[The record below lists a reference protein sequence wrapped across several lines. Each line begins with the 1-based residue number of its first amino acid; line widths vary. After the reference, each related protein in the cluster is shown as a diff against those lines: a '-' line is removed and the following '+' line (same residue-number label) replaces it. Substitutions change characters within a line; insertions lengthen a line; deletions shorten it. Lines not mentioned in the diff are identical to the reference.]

1 MLIELKMTVSG
12 YSRLRVL
19 LHWLSA
25 AVILWTLLSGFLV
38 AGFEVSAH
46 IKESVAFFNVS
57 LTTVFIPFY
66 LWRLF
71 LFFTHTRFSDL
82 RSLSLVEV
90 LALFVHSSIYLIV
103 GAVLVTGVLMMDR
116 PINVF
121 GVIGI
126 AQPLS
131 DPCLIALFVTVH
143 TWACV
148 VLSLLLAVHI
158 GAVIVHEA
166 CNRRVLQRMSLR
178 LCGKP
183 GAGRL
188 E

>member
-1 MLIELKMTVSG
+1 MTVSG
-12 YSRLRVL
+12 YSRQRVL

-66 LWRLF
+66 LWRLI
-71 LFFTHTRFSDL
+71 LFFTHARFSGMK
-82 RSLSLVEV
+82 SLSLVEV
-90 LALFVHSSIYLIV
+90 LALFAHALIYLFV

-116 PINVF
+116 PIDVF
-121 GVIGI
+121 GVIEIG
-126 AQPLS
+126 QPLS
-131 DPCLIALFVTVH
+131 DPQLIALFVTVH
-143 TWACV
+143 TWVCV
-148 VLSLLLAVHI
+148 VLSLLLVAHI

-166 CNRRVLQRMSLR
+166 CNHRVLQRMSLR

-183 GAGRL
+183 GSGRL

>member
-1 MLIELKMTVSG
+1 MSIELKMTVSG
-12 YSRLRVL
+12 YSRQRVL

-66 LWRLF
+66 AWRLF
-71 LFFTHTRFSDL
+71 LFFTHTRFSGM
-82 RSLSLVEV
+82 RSLSLVER
-90 LALFVHSSIYLIV
+90 LALIAHASIYLLV
-103 GAVLVTGVLMMDR
+103 GAVLLTGVLMMDR
-116 PINVF
+116 PIDVF
-121 GVIGI
+121 GVIEI

-131 DPCLIALFVTVH
+131 DPRLIALFVTVH

-148 VLSLLLAVHI
+148 VLALLLVAHI
-158 GAVIVHEA
+158 GAVILHEA
-166 CNRRVLQRMSLR
+166 CNHRVLRRMSLR

-183 GAGRL
+183 ASERF

>member
-1 MLIELKMTVSG
+1 MSIELNMSVSS
-12 YSRLRVL
+12 YSRQRVL

-38 AGFEVSAH
+38 AGFEVSTH

-66 LWRLF
+66 VWRLF
-71 LFFTHTRFSDL
+71 LFFTHTRFSGMS
-82 RSLSLVEV
+82 SLAPVEA
-90 LALFVHSSIYLIV
+90 LALFVHALIYLIV

-116 PINVF
+116 PIDVF
-121 GVIGI
+121 GVVEFG
-126 AQPLS
+126 QPLN
-131 DPCLIALFVTVH
+131 DPRLTALFATVH
-143 TWACV
+143 MWACV
-148 VLSLLLAVHI
+148 VLSLLLTAHI

-166 CNRRVLQRMSLR
+166 CNHRVLRRMSLR
-178 LCGKP
+178 QCGKP
-183 GAGRL
+183 APERL

>member
-1 MLIELKMTVSG
+1 MTVSG
-12 YSRLRVL
+12 YSRQRVL

-66 LWRLF
+66 LWRLI
-71 LFFTHTRFSDL
+71 LFFTHTRFSGMK
-82 RSLSLVEV
+82 SLSLVEV
-90 LALFVHSSIYLIV
+90 LALFAHALIYLFV
-103 GAVLVTGVLMMDR
+103 GAVLVTVVLMMDR
-116 PINVF
+116 PIDVI
-121 GVIGI
+121 GVIEIG
-126 AQPLS
+126 QPLS
-131 DPCLIALFVTVH
+131 DPQLIALFVTVH
-143 TWACV
+143 TWVCV
-148 VLSLLLAVHI
+148 VLSLLLVAHI

-166 CNRRVLQRMSLR
+166 CNHRVLQRMSLR

-183 GAGRL
+183 GSGRL

>member
-1 MLIELKMTVSG
+1 MTVSG
-12 YSRLRVL
+12 YSRQRVL

-71 LFFTHTRFSDL
+71 LFFTHTRFSGMK
-82 RSLSLVEV
+82 SLSLVEV
-90 LALFVHSSIYLIV
+90 LALFAHALIYLFV

-116 PINVF
+116 PIDVF
-121 GVIGI
+121 GVIEIG
-126 AQPLS
+126 QPLS
-131 DPCLIALFVTVH
+131 DPQLIALFLAVH
-143 TWACV
+143 TWVCV
-148 VLSLLLAVHI
+148 VLSLLLVAHI
-158 GAVIVHEA
+158 GAVIVHGA
-166 CNRRVLQRMSLR
+166 CNHRVLRRMSLH

-183 GAGRL
+183 RSGRL

>member
-1 MLIELKMTVSG
+1 MMLIELKMTVSG

-25 AVILWTLLSGFLV
+25 AVILWT
-38 AGFEVSAH
+38 
-46 IKESVAFFNVS
+46 
-57 LTTVFIPFY
+57 
-66 LWRLF
+66 
-71 LFFTHTRFSDL
+71 
-82 RSLSLVEV
+82 
-90 LALFVHSSIYLIV
+90 SIYLIV

>member
-1 MLIELKMTVSG
+1 MTVSG
-12 YSRLRVL
+12 YSRQRVL

-25 AVILWTLLSGFLV
+25 AVILWTLLSGFFV
-38 AGFEVSAH
+38 AGFEVSAD
-46 IKESVAFFNVS
+46 IKASVSFFNVS

-66 LWRLF
+66 VWRFF
-71 LFFTHTRFSDL
+71 LFFTHTRFSGM
-82 RSLSLVEV
+82 RSLSLVEAI
-90 LALFVHSSIYLIV
+90 ALFVHSSIYLIV

-116 PINVF
+116 PIDVF
-121 GVIGI
+121 GVVEI

-131 DPCLIALFVTVH
+131 DPRLIELFTAVH
-143 TWACV
+143 IWTCV
-148 VLSLLLAVHI
+148 VLSMLLAAHI

-166 CNRRVLQRMSLR
+166 CNHRVLRRMSLR

-183 GAGRL
+183 ASERL

>member
-1 MLIELKMTVSG
+1 LIELKMTVSG
-12 YSRLRVL
+12 YSRQRVL

-25 AVILWTLLSGFLV
+25 AVILWTLLSGFFV

-66 LWRLF
+66 VWRLF
-71 LFFTHTRFSDL
+71 LFFTHTGFSGM

-90 LALFVHSSIYLIV
+90 LALFAHSLIYLLV

-116 PINVF
+116 PIDVF
-121 GVIGI
+121 GVIEI

-131 DPCLIALFVTVH
+131 DPRLIALFVTVH
-143 TWACV
+143 IWACV
-148 VLSLLLAVHI
+148 VLSLLIAAHI

-166 CNRRVLQRMSLR
+166 CNHRVLRRMSLR
-178 LCGKP
+178 LCGRP
-183 GAGRL
+183 ASGRL

>member
-1 MLIELKMTVSG
+1 MTVSG
-12 YSRLRVL
+12 YSRQRVL

-25 AVILWTLLSGFLV
+25 VVILWTLLSGFFV
-38 AGFEVSAH
+38 AVFEVSAH
-46 IKESVAFFNVS
+46 IRESVAVFNVS

-66 LWRLF
+66 VWRFFLF
-71 LFFTHTRFSDL
+71 LTHTRFL
-82 RSLSLVEV
+82 GMKSLSLFEV
-90 LALFVHSSIYLIV
+90 LALFVHTLVYLIV

-116 PINVF
+116 PIDVF
-121 GVIGI
+121 GVIEI
-126 AQPLS
+126 SQPLT
-131 DPCLIALFVTVH
+131 DPRLIALFVTVH

-148 VLSLLLAVHI
+148 VLSLLLAAHI

-166 CNRRVLQRMSLR
+166 CNHRVLRRMSLR

-183 GAGRL
+183 ASGWL